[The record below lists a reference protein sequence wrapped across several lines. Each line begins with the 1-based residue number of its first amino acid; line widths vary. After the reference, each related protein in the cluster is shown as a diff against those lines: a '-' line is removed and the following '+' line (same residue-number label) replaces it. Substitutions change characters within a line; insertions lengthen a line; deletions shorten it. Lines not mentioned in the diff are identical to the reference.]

1 VARLESNGADFDM
14 RVFATRRLFEQVVR
28 RNEPVASG
36 AGVVLDL
43 DVDDAADQ
51 VYGDPHRLEQ
61 AIDNLV
67 ANALRYAPRG
77 GQVSLSADTAG
88 DAVVLRVAD
97 TGPGIAPEHLAHV
110 FDRFYKADPSRAATR
125 EGSGLGLS
133 IVRAIVERHG
143 GTVEVD
149 SVPGRTVFTLRLP
162 AASAEEA

>member
-1 VARLESNGADFDM
+1 
-14 RVFATRRLFEQVVR
+14 
-28 RNEPVASG
+28 
-36 AGVVLDL
+36 
-43 DVDDAADQ
+43 
-51 VYGDPHRLEQ
+51 
-61 AIDNLV
+61 
-67 ANALRYAPRG
+67 
-77 GQVSLSADTAG
+77 VSLSADTSG

-97 TGPGIAPEHLAHV
+97 TGPGIAAEHLAHV

-143 GTVEVD
+143 GTVDVG